1 VIGARV
7 VGQVLSRAI
16 CHFVTEPAVVEFNG
30 LLEVVNVNELNV
42 ELIVEVLNFK
52 KNVFVGLMAGKI
64 LKVVFKLTEFIS
76 VRTQCL
82 PPGIAFS

>member
-7 VGQVLSRAI
+7 VCHVLSRAI
-16 CHFVTEPAVVEFNG
+16 CHFGAEPAVVEFNG

-52 KNVFVGLMAGKI
+52 KNVSVGLITGKI
-64 LKVVFKLTEFIS
+64 LKAIF
-76 VRTQCL
+76 
-82 PPGIAFS
+82 